1 MWFWNPVDCN
11 EALPGIHNL
20 SGCIEMNDD
29 THPFKTGTTPEGKA
43 WGSDKSGFPVLMDIP
58 APSPEVLMAMA
69 ETERSERIAYAMD
82 KISLWQ
88 TKLQLTVITEDEKAE
103 LLIWLKYIDDVKA
116 VDVSTAPDIDW
127 PEPPED

>member
-1 MWFWNPVDCN
+1 MWYWDSTDCN
-11 EALPGIHNL
+11 EALPGIHDL
-20 SGCIEMNDD
+20 TRCKKMEDD
-29 THPFKTGTTPEGKA
+29 NHPFKLSCTPEGKM
-43 WGSDKSGFPVLMDIP
+43 WGSDEDGYPVLMDIP
-58 APSPEVLMAMA
+58 GPSHDDYLEMA
-69 ETERSERIAYAMD
+69 EMEKNARVAAATN

-88 TKLQLTVITEDEKAE
+88 TKLQLAVITDDEKAE